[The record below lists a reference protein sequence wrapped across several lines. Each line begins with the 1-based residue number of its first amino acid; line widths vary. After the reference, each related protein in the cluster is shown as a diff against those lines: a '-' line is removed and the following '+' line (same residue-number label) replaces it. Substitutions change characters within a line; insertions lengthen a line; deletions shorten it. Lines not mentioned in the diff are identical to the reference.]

1 MFKCEIHQTV
11 CLDAADGRANA
22 RAKDL
27 YVEMELPFVPAI
39 DMELA
44 LKHMDCST
52 VDRVV
57 WSQELD
63 SFLIVLE
70 EADCVG
76 NADAYKA
83 ALAEAK
89 TAGWKEFRVA
99 THCPKE
105 KNRSQ
110 KATRGKEKARCQAAT
125 CGRKLVKKSRIEHR
139 SSTTGAAAVLA
150 IDRHQGSAAQTLP
163 DWFTS
168 G

>member
-99 THCPKE
+99 TPAPK
-105 KNRSQ
+105 K
-110 KATRGKEKARCQAAT
+110 KTAA
-125 CGRKLVKKSRIEHR
+125 KKPAVAKKKRVAKQQP
-139 SSTTGAAAVLA
+139 AAAN
-150 IDRHQGSAAQTLP
+150 
-163 DWFTS
+163 
-168 G
+168 